1 MNIAQVCPYDYHRIG
16 GVQLHMRDL
25 SRALI
30 ALGHHVT
37 IIAPGSQPDSPAGGG
52 EPKIVHIGT
61 TRDVAFNHTHFEM
74 TVAGEEDLAK
84 LDATLEEGAFD
95 IIHYHTMWVPFV
107 PLQILRRSKA
117 ANVGTFHDT
126 PPETFGGMLTRMVF
140 RVLSRLLSRHLQA
153 LIAVS
158 SAPQRHLWCAP
169 DCRLHILAPCTD
181 LSSYFAPAQP
191 FSQKDSQRP
200 GILYLGRLE
209 KRKGVAVLVE
219 AAHCLAQQGLR
230 PDILIAGEGPL
241 RASLEERTQ
250 SLGLHN
256 VRFLGHVSEADK
268 RRWLATAGILCAPS
282 LYGESFG
289 IVLLEAMAAGLSVVA
304 ANNAGYGSTL
314 KQTGGGLLARAGDA
328 QALAQSL
335 SRLVKDADL
344 RARLAQEGRQA
355 AAFFD
360 AHALAPRFVE
370 IYKDTLT
377 LKT

>member
-30 ALGHHVT
+30 ALGHNVT
-37 IIAPGSQPDSPAGGG
+37 VIAPGPQPDSPAKDGN
-52 EPKIVHIGT
+52 PKIVHIGT

-74 TVAGEEDLAK
+74 TIARDEDLAK
-84 LDATLEEGAFD
+84 LDNTLKEGAFD

-107 PLQILRRSKA
+107 PLQVLRRSKA

-140 RVLSRLLSRHLQA
+140 RLLSRSLSRYLQA

-158 SAPQRHLWCAP
+158 SAPKRHLWCAP
-169 DCRLHILAPCTD
+169 NCRLHILPPCTD
-181 LSSYFAPAQP
+181 LSSYFAPAVP
-191 FSQKDSQRP
+191 FAEKNPQRP
-200 GILYLGRLE
+200 SILYLGRLE
-209 KRKGVAVLVE
+209 RRKGVAVLVE
-219 AAHCLAQQGLR
+219 AAHRLAQDGLK

-241 RASLEERTQ
+241 RTSLEERTKA
-250 SLGLHN
+250 LGLSN
-256 VRFLGHVSEADK
+256 VRFLGHVSENDK
-268 RRWLATAGILCAPS
+268 RRWLATADILCAPS

-304 ANNAGYGSTL
+304 ADNTGYSSTL
-314 KQTGGGLLARAGDA
+314 KQTGGGLLAKAGDA
-328 QALAQSL
+328 GALAQSL
-335 SRLVKDADL
+335 GRLVKDESL
-344 RARLAQEGRQA
+344 RATLSQEGRQA
-355 AAFFD
+355 AASFD
-360 AHALAPRFVE
+360 AQALAPRFVE
-370 IYKDTLT
+370 IYTEALA

>member
-37 IIAPGSQPDSPAGGG
+37 IIAPGPQPDSPASGGD
-52 EPKIVHIGT
+52 PKIVHIGT

-74 TVAGEEDLAK
+74 TIAREKDLAK
-84 LDATLEEGAFD
+84 LDATLDKHAFD

-107 PLQILRRSKA
+107 PLQILRRSKT

-126 PPETFGGMLTRMVF
+126 PPETFAGMLTRMVF
-140 RVLSRLLSRHLQA
+140 RVLSRLLSRYLQA

-169 DCRLHILAPCTD
+169 NCRLHILPPCTD

-191 FSQKDSQRP
+191 FAEKDPQKPS
-200 GILYLGRLE
+200 ILYLGRLE

-219 AAHCLAQQGLR
+219 AAHRLAQEGIR

-250 SLGLHN
+250 SLGLSN
-256 VRFLGHVSEADK
+256 VRFLGHVSEANK
-268 RRWLATAGILCAPS
+268 RRWLATADILCAPS

-304 ANNAGYGSTL
+304 ADNAGYSSTL
-314 KQTGGGLLARAGDA
+314 KQTGGGLLAKAGDA
-328 QALAQSL
+328 QSLAQSL
-335 SRLVKDADL
+335 RRLVKDAGL
-344 RARLAQEGRQA
+344 RTRLAQEGRKA
-355 AAFFD
+355 AASFD
-360 AHALAPRFVE
+360 ARALAARFVDV
-370 IYKDTLT
+370 YKDALA
-377 LKT
+377 LKP